1 MDEYQG
7 VKIERLPT
15 IGEPYTLKTRKQGR
29 VGSIY
34 DNIKD
39 DLTRY
44 TKDHVNESKQGKT
57 RGVRIDKSVWLN
69 NAKRIIAYPNASKS
83 QKAAAQRLLNLMDKE
98 GVELRAAI
106 TLVQGITRTLSRRYR
121 DF

>member
-1 MDEYQG
+1 MEEYQG

-15 IGEPYTLKTRKQGR
+15 VGEAYILKTMKQGR

-34 DNIKD
+34 DNVKV

-44 TKDHVNESKQGKT
+44 TKDQANQSKLAKT
-57 RGVRIDKSVWLN
+57 RSLRADKGSWLN
-69 NAKRIIAYPNASKS
+69 NAKRIIAYPSASKS
-83 QKAAAQRLLNLMDKE
+83 QKAAAQSLLNLIAKE
-98 GVELRAAI
+98 DTELQAAI
-106 TLVQGITRTLSRRYR
+106 TLVQRITRTLSRTYR